1 MSQTS
6 DQMELREAEITA
18 HYPIAL
24 ALLQGFD
31 HAPRIGK
38 GEAVAATEKSSGI
51 GTRRR
56 FRTTTPGL
64 VTRRTTPAGAV
75 QVMATIEGA
84 DADDALMSPVQATVL
99 NALRR
104 SISIALAVAENY
116 ASVSGLGDLKRA
128 NLEGALPAAR
138 KTEFAELLAAEA

>member
-6 DQMELREAEITA
+6 DQMELREAEIVA
-18 HYPIAL
+18 HYPMAL

-38 GEAVAATEKSSGI
+38 GAAAPAPERSSGI

-84 DADDALMSPVQATVL
+84 DDNDALKSPVQATVL

-104 SISIALAVAENY
+104 ATLGQPNLAGQRILARRDTY
-116 ASVSGLGDLKRA
+116 RSSGRLCNDFFHGHFLVFGDTPK
-128 NLEGALPAAR
+128 
-138 KTEFAELLAAEA
+138 F